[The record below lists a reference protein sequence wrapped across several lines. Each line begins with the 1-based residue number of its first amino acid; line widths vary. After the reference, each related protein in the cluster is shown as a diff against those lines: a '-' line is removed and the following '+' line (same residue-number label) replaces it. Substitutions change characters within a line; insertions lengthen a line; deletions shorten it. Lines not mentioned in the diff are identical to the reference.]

1 MQDETTQAN
10 ILDEIGATPV
20 RKNGHISG
28 DSERIILNV
37 GGVRHETHVSTL
49 RTIANTRLARLAER
63 HLLQRHRREEYF
75 FDRHPSVFNS
85 VIDYYRTGKYITFSS
100 KTYLLKLLKSKLDL
114 RLGVNFQNFNIDVF
128 FWKTFWSFMYN
139 STIFFF

>member
-63 HLLQRHRREEYF
+63 HLRHKHRRDEYF

-85 VIDYYRTGKYITFSS
+85 VIDYYRTGKYFLNCICPMKRVSFC
-100 KTYLLKLLKSKLDL
+100 KSD
-114 RLGVNFQNFNIDVF
+114 QIQ
-128 FWKTFWSFMYN
+128 
-139 STIFFF
+139 